1 MPNNP
6 TGAPSP
12 FVSTSENTASLNL
25 TSGDSDLSSGTV
37 LCCTIVSGLGLGPVE
52 MLMLSMLM
60 LLLILLLMLSLSLL
74 LLMVVV
80 LVVACCCML
89 LVGCGLLNV
98 VVCCCMLLILR
109 RMLCGSDVESRPF
122 HPSTPTSICKK
133 RGWTG
138 ENGPTV
144 EKIDSWCRN

>member
-1 MPNNP
+1 
-6 TGAPSP
+6 
-12 FVSTSENTASLNL
+12 LNL
-25 TSGDSDLSSGTV
+25 TSGDSDLPSGTV

-52 MLMLSMLM
+52 MLILSMLM

-74 LLMVVV
+74 LLLLMVVM

-109 RMLCGSDVESRPF
+109 RMLSGSDDPARPF
-122 HPSTPTSICKK
+122 RPSTPTSICKK

-138 ENGPTV
+138 GNGPTV
-144 EKIDSWCRN
+144 EKIDSW